1 MYGLRVWAVSSD
13 LCCGVAW
20 WHGGTVVTRL
30 RVVSARLIGGERS
43 VCGVCACIARD
54 RSWRD
59 GERVSQSGHPQAV
72 TC

>member
-13 LCCGVAW
+13 RWLWGGVVVW
-20 WHGGTVVTRL
+20 WHGGDKASGSVG
-30 RVVSARLIGGERS
+30 LIRGERS

-54 RSWRD
+54 RSRRD
-59 GERVSQSGHPQAV
+59 GERVSQSGHPQAI

>member
-13 LCCGVAW
+13 RWLWGGVMVVW
-20 WHGGTVVTRL
+20 WHGGDEASGSVG
-30 RVVSARLIGGERS
+30 LIRGERS
-43 VCGVCACIARD
+43 VCGVCACIARG

-59 GERVSQSGHPQAV
+59 GERVSQSGHPQAI